1 MGSSIGFSLRMGD
14 TCTYACKTY
23 TGKRSGSLPTA
34 EEEKQ
39 NQEAGFKKARGA

>member
-1 MGSSIGFSLRMGD
+1 MGSSTGFSLRETAVRTHARRIQERGVV
-14 TCTYACKTY
+14 
-23 TGKRSGSLPTA
+23 LPTA